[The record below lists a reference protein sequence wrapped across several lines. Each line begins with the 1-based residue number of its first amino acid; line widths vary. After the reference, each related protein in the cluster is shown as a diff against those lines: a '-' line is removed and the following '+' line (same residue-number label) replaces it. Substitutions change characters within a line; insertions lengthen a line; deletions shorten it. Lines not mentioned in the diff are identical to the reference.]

1 MEILRKTEE
10 QILKVTEEAGYMHEK
25 RMWSIEAV
33 KEGYAYYN
41 KRYIMIVREEHIYL
55 YPFSRCLTDKELKKI
70 DQNVTKG
77 FSKVKELLIK
87 GQKLNLKE
95 TGFYYARELMCIV
108 RDEKVIV
115 YTFEKPELQ
124 NYDEVMELLKDLEA

>member
-25 RMWSIEAV
+25 RSWSIEAV
-33 KEGYAYYN
+33 KKGYVEYN
-41 KRYIMIVREEHIYL
+41 KRYVMIVGEEHIHL

-70 DQNVTKG
+70 DQNLTKG
-77 FSKVKELLIK
+77 LMKVKKLLIK
-87 GQKLNLKE
+87 GQKLSLKQ
-95 TGFYYARELMCIV
+95 TGFYYAREVMCIV

-115 YTFEKPELQ
+115 YAFEKPELQ
-124 NYDEVMELLKDLEA
+124 NYDKIMGILEQLEV